1 MFSIVDVSYRA
12 LSAYHIYSLSFDLL
26 FRKSLFLYI
35 YSRFLSLFHSSLL
48 CPYLFL
54 TISIYSHSPFFILLP
69 VSLSCQQKG
78 STAMIT
84 AAEEGVEDVVELL
97 LERGAN
103 IEASDNVS
111 ICTTLDSA
119 VLYYTKLYCT
129 TLHYTL

>member
-1 MFSIVDVSYRA
+1 
-12 LSAYHIYSLSFDLL
+12 
-26 FRKSLFLYI
+26 
-35 YSRFLSLFHSSLL
+35 
-48 CPYLFL
+48 
-54 TISIYSHSPFFILLP
+54 
-69 VSLSCQQKG
+69 
-78 STAMIT
+78 MIT